1 MKKKKRSNYKRS
13 RDKFNRNIP
22 EKYYTKD
29 DFFYSRIASILM
41 IPRGKVRSIF
51 SERAIT
57 IIRLNSLKG
66 NSEETKEALMK
77 KGYELEEIPWAK
89 DVFFVK
95 NKDKS
100 EVSQSVEYTEGK
112 YYIQNL
118 SSILATLILN
128 PKNGEK
134 ILDMCAAPGS
144 KSTYIADLT
153 CGEASILANDID
165 MKRVNDLRDVVK
177 QFGAENIR
185 IALSDG
191 KEFGYKYPA
200 CFDNVLLDAP
210 CSGEGLINMS
220 SPRPLRYWSM
230 DKVKRCTFIQK
241 ELIVSAF
248 KSLKHGKSM
257 VYSTCTLEPD
267 ENEGVVTHLLNSF
280 PNARIEKID
289 LIDEIR
295 KSMPELSEYIKS
307 GITKWS
313 GNRYDS
319 RVKDTIR
326 IIPNSKM
333 MGFYIAK
340 IFKE

>member
-13 RDKFNRNIP
+13 RDRFNRNTP
-22 EKYYTKD
+22 VKYYTKD
-29 DFFYSRIASILM
+29 DVFYSRIASILM
-41 IPRGKVRSIF
+41 VPRGKIKNIF

-57 IIRLNSLKG
+57 TIRLNSLKG
-66 NSEETKEALMK
+66 NNEETKRSLIK
-77 KGYELEEIPWAK
+77 KGYELEEIPWAD
-89 DVFFVK
+89 DVFFVR

-100 EVSQSVEYTEGK
+100 EVSQSVEYAEGK

-128 PKNGEK
+128 PKKGEK

-153 CGEASILANDID
+153 GGEASILANDID
-165 MKRVNDLRDVVK
+165 MKRVNDLKDVVK
-177 QFGAENIR
+177 QFGTDSIR

-191 KEFGYKYPA
+191 NDFGHKYPTY
-200 CFDNVLLDAP
+200 FDNILLDAP
-210 CSGEGLINMS
+210 CSGEGLINLS
-220 SPRPLRYWSM
+220 APRPLRYWSM
-230 DKVKRCTFIQK
+230 DKVKRCIFVQK

-248 KSLKHGKSM
+248 KALKHGKSM
-257 VYSTCTLEPD
+257 VYSTCTLEPE
-267 ENEGVVTHLLNSF
+267 ENEGVVTYLLKLF
-280 PNARIEKID
+280 PNARIQKID
-289 LIDEIR
+289 LIDKIR
-295 KSMPELSEYIKS
+295 KSMPELSEHIKT

-319 RVKDTIR
+319 RMKDTLR
-326 IIPNSKM
+326 IIPNDKM